1 MDEDKIK
8 QRVGKD
14 DGGKDKIK
22 LPSSGGGKRG
32 YRREQKTA
40 PQRRGLKGGFVWIIL
55 FLITLV
61 VISILWSRETG
72 EVEVLYSVFYEEIGR
87 GNIESVMIDVREV
100 HGEFKESVVIT
111 DDEGRTQE
119 VTKFKSWLT
128 AEDPDLP
135 STIWE
140 VDDDVRVG
148 AKGEKSNW
156 GGFLLTTMVPV
167 IFLIG
172 IMILLMRQM
181 EAGGN
186 RAFSFGRSR
195 AKLITGDRPKVTF
208 EDVAGANEAKEELQE
223 VIEFLRD
230 PRKFQRLG
238 GRIPKGALLL
248 GAPGTGKTLLAKAVA
263 GEAGV
268 PFFSISGS
276 DFVEM
281 FVGVG
286 ASRVRDLFEQGKK
299 HAPCIIFIDEI
310 DAVGRHRG
318 AGLGG
323 GHDEREQTLNQLLV
337 EMDGFESNEGVI
349 LLAATNRPDVLDPAL
364 LRPGRFDRQIV
375 VDMPDLNGREGIL
388 KVHTRKIPLSEDVKL
403 RIIARGT
410 PGLSGADLANIV
422 NEAALLAA
430 RKNRDNVT
438 MHDLEEAKDKVMMG
452 PERKSLLLSDD
463 EKERI
468 AYHEAGHALVASL
481 IPEADPLHKVT
492 IVPRGRALGMTAQLP
507 IDDRH
512 NFSSSMLMAEIAVF
526 LGGRSA
532 EMAIFDDLTT
542 GAKADID
549 KASDIARKMVC
560 EWGMSDLGPLSFGRK
575 EEQIFLGR
583 EIAQHRD
590 YSEQTAI
597 AIDEEVRSIVDKAS
611 ERAERL
617 IQGNVDKLKDL
628 ANALLEKEILD
639 REEIDKILRGEK
651 LDLSSNEGPETSGSG
666 EEAVAGDEST
676 PLESEPDEGSLP
688 DESPMP
694 EDKPSDEE
702 PTMDQKA

>member
-1 MDEDKIK
+1 MSEQKAT
-8 QRVGKD
+8 
-14 DGGKDKIK
+14 KDKRKDKLK
-22 LPSSGGGKRG
+22 LPSSRGKRP
-32 YRREQKTA
+32 YKRNQKMV
-40 PQRRGLKGGFVWIIL
+40 PERRGFRGGLIWVAL
-55 FLITLV
+55 FLITLLLV
-61 VISILWSRETG
+61 SVLWNREAG
-72 EVEVLYSVFYEEIGR
+72 EVEILYSDFYRQIAK
-87 GNIESVMIDVREV
+87 GNLESVTIDQREV
-100 HGEFKESVVIT
+100 HGEFKTPIT
-111 DDEGRTQE
+111 VSDKSGQARE
-119 VTKFKSWLT
+119 VKKFKTWLT
-128 AEDPDLP
+128 AEDADLP
-135 STIWE
+135 EKIWE
-140 VDDDVRVG
+140 VDKTVKIG

-156 GGFLLTTMVPV
+156 GGFLLSTMLP
-167 IFLIG
+167 ILFLIG
-172 IMILLMRQM
+172 IMVLLMRQM

-208 EDVAGANEAKEELQE
+208 EDVAGADEAKEELQE
-223 VIEFLRD
+223 IIEFLKD

-248 GAPGTGKTLLAKAVA
+248 GPPGTGKTLLARAVA

-286 ASRVRDLFEQGKK
+286 AARVRDLFEQGKK

-388 KVHTRKIPLSEDVKL
+388 KVHTRKIPLADDVDL
-403 RIIARGT
+403 RTIARGT

-430 RKNRDNVT
+430 RRNRKQVT
-438 MHDLEEAKDKVMMG
+438 MADFEEAKDKVMMG
-452 PERKSLLLSDD
+452 PERKSLLLSD
-463 EKERI
+463 EERRRV

-481 IPEADPLHKVT
+481 VPEADPLHKVT
-492 IVPRGRALGMTAQLP
+492 IIPRGRALGMTSQLP
-507 IDDRH
+507 LDDRH
-512 NFSSSMLMAEIAVF
+512 NFSRSMLMAEIAVL
-526 LGGRSA
+526 LGGREA
-532 EMAIFDDLTT
+532 ERAIFNDLTT
-542 GAKADID
+542 GAKTDID

-590 YSEQTAI
+590 YSEQTAVL
-597 AIDEEVRSIVDKAS
+597 IDKEVRKIVDEAS
-611 ERAERL
+611 SRASK
-617 IQGNVDKLKDL
+617 IINDNIDKL
-628 ANALLEKEILD
+628 NALARALLDREILD
-639 REEIDKILRGEK
+639 REQIEKVLRGERLEPRK
-651 LDLSSNEGPETSGSG
+651 SGMQVEGRGEGEEEAGKTPSKEVGLEASGS
-666 EEAVAGDEST
+666 EAT
-676 PLESEPDEGSLP
+676 
-688 DESPMP
+688 
-694 EDKPSDEE
+694 
-702 PTMDQKA
+702 